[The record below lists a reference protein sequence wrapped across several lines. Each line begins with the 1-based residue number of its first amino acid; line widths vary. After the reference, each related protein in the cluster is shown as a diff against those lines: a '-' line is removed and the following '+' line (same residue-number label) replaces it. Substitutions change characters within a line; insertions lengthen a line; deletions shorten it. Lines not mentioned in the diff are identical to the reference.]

1 MTTSKPSQL
10 IVLVGA
16 VLRCLPGQ
24 QSLSIAPNVNRL
36 PFHNTSR
43 GIPVHTTSIRR
54 RDYNRSYMIANLN
67 NRPSLNR
74 VSQVPNSRFCKNFTS
89 CLLNVRSVCNKTLVI
104 KDFVVD
110 HAVDLYHGN
119 MVASEG
125 R

>member
-1 MTTSKPSQL
+1 MTTSKPSRL

-24 QSLSIAPNVNRL
+24 QSLSIAPNVDRL
-36 PFHNTSR
+36 PFHNTSH
-43 GIPVHTTSIRR
+43 GIPVHITSIRR

-89 CLLNVRSVCNKTLVI
+89 CLLNVRSV
-104 KDFVVD
+104 
-110 HAVDLYHGN
+110 
-119 MVASEG
+119 
-125 R
+125 

>member
-1 MTTSKPSQL
+1 
-10 IVLVGA
+10 
-16 VLRCLPGQ
+16 
-24 QSLSIAPNVNRL
+24 
-36 PFHNTSR
+36 
-43 GIPVHTTSIRR
+43 
-54 RDYNRSYMIANLN
+54 MIANLN